1 MLIETISEYEY
12 CIGRGIEPLLDARFP
27 MAIELRRQIQRSKF
41 GIQADDKFFR
51 WVWDHKKHYC
61 EETMRPLNHYSAA
74 FCSHI
79 LTRGAHPDM
88 AVDPRNINIL
98 CLEMHNKWEFGN
110 RKEMRIFAKNQV
122 IINQLLK
129 EYGTSRR

>member
-1 MLIETISEYEY
+1 MLIETKSEYDY
-12 CIGRGIEPLLDARFP
+12 CIGRGYEPLLDARFP

-110 RKEMRIFAKNQV
+110 RSEMRIFAKNQR
-122 IINQLLK
+122 IIEILK
-129 EYGTSRR
+129 REYNGQR